1 MSDESRP
8 TTLHDGSVESA
19 EAAALAAFRSEEP
32 VRQRNPFHGAALQQ
46 LIAEEAGARA
56 TRQHGGPIAWL
67 ARWLRSA
74 PRPALAGAAL
84 SLALLVT
91 GVPFASLQP
100 TVESAVRSD
109 PAAVMSEIPGAE
121 SLETR
126 AADDVAA
133 TAESVGAVTET
144 ESLLLLITGAVG
156 LAVSLLAA
164 ESVRRRRRT

>member
-1 MSDESRP
+1 MSDERRP
-8 TTLHDGSVESA
+8 TTPHSASVEST
-19 EAAALAAFRSEEP
+19 EAAALAAYRSEEP
-32 VRQRNPFHGAALQQ
+32 VRQRDPFHGAALQQ

-67 ARWLRSA
+67 ACWLRSA

-91 GVPFASLQP
+91 GVPLASLQP

-109 PAAVMSEIPGAE
+109 PAAVMSELPEAE
-121 SLETR
+121 PLETR

-133 TAESVGAVTET
+133 AESVGR
-144 ESLLLLITGAVG
+144 SQRPRG
-156 LAVSLLAA
+156 S
-164 ESVRRRRRT
+164 

>member
-1 MSDESRP
+1 MSDERRP
-8 TTLHDGSVESA
+8 TTPHDASVKSA
-19 EAAALAAFRSEEP
+19 EAAALAAYRSEEP
-32 VRQRNPFHGAALQQ
+32 VRQRDPFHGAALQQ
-46 LIAEEAGARA
+46 LIAEEASARA

-91 GVPFASLQP
+91 GVPLASLQP

-109 PAAVMSEIPGAE
+109 PAAVMSELPGAE
-121 SLETR
+121 PLETR
-126 AADDVAA
+126 AADDAA
-133 TAESVGAVTET
+133 AAAESVGAVTET
-144 ESLLLLITGAVG
+144 PWLLIAGGVG
-156 LAVSLLAA
+156 LAASLLAA

>member
-1 MSDESRP
+1 MSDERRP
-8 TTLHDGSVESA
+8 TAPHDASVESA
-19 EAAALAAFRSEEP
+19 EAAALAAYRSEEP
-32 VRQRNPFHGAALQQ
+32 VRQRDPFHGAALQQ
-46 LIAEEAGARA
+46 LVAEEASARA

-84 SLALLVT
+84 SLALLAT

-121 SLETR
+121 SLESR

-133 TAESVGAVTET
+133 AESVGAATET
-144 ESLLLLITGAVG
+144 PWLLIAGGVG
-156 LAVSLLAA
+156 LAASLLAA

>member
-1 MSDESRP
+1 MSDERRP
-8 TTLHDGSVESA
+8 TAPHDASVESA
-19 EAAALAAFRSEEP
+19 EAAALAAYRSEEP
-32 VRQRNPFHGAALQQ
+32 VRERDPFHVTALQQ
-46 LIAEEAGARA
+46 LVAEEASARA
-56 TRQHGGPIAWL
+56 ARQQGGPIAWL

-84 SLALLVT
+84 SLALLAT
-91 GVPFASLQP
+91 GGPLASPQP
-100 TVESAVRSD
+100 RAESALRSD
-109 PAAVMSEIPGAE
+109 PSAVMSDLPGAE

-133 TAESVGAVTET
+133 AVSVGAITET
-144 ESLLLLITGAVG
+144 PWLLIAGAVG

>member
-1 MSDESRP
+1 MSDERRP
-8 TTLHDGSVESA
+8 TTPHNASVESA
-19 EAAALAAFRSEEP
+19 EAAALAAYRSEEP
-32 VRQRNPFHGAALQQ
+32 VRQRDPFHGAALQQ
-46 LIAEEAGARA
+46 LVAEEASARA

-91 GVPFASLQP
+91 GVPLASLQP

-121 SLETR
+121 PLETR

-133 TAESVGAVTET
+133 AESVGAVTET
-144 ESLLLLITGAVG
+144 PWLLIAGAVG
-156 LAVSLLAA
+156 LAASLLAA

>member
-1 MSDESRP
+1 MSDERRP
-8 TTLHDGSVESA
+8 TTPHEASA
-19 EAAALAAFRSEEP
+19 ESSAEVAAFAAYRSEEP
-32 VRQRNPFHGAALQQ
+32 VRQRDPFNGAEFQQ
-46 LIAEEAGARA
+46 LIAEESSARA
-56 TRQHGGPIAWL
+56 TRQRGGPFAWL
-67 ARWLRSA
+67 AHWLRSA

-109 PAAVMSEIPGAE
+109 PAAVMSELPGAE
-121 SLETR
+121 PFEAR

-133 TAESVGAVTET
+133 AESFGAVTET
-144 ESLLLLITGAVG
+144 PWLLIAGAVG
-156 LAVSLLAA
+156 LAASLLAA

>member
-1 MSDESRP
+1 MSDERRP
-8 TTLHDGSVESA
+8 TTSHDASVESA
-19 EAAALAAFRSEEP
+19 EAAALAAYRSEEP
-32 VRQRNPFHGAALQQ
+32 VRQRDPFHGAALQQ
-46 LIAEEAGARA
+46 LVAEEASARA

-84 SLALLVT
+84 SLALLAT

-121 SLETR
+121 SLESR

-133 TAESVGAVTET
+133 AESDGAVTET
-144 ESLLLLITGAVG
+144 PWLLIAGGVG
-156 LAVSLLAA
+156 LAASLLAA

>member
-1 MSDESRP
+1 MSDERRP
-8 TTLHDGSVESA
+8 TAPHDASVESA
-19 EAAALAAFRSEEP
+19 EAAALAAYRSEEP
-32 VRQRNPFHGAALQQ
+32 VRERDPFHGAALQQ
-46 LIAEEAGARA
+46 LVAEEASARA
-56 TRQHGGPIAWL
+56 ARQHGGPIAWL

-84 SLALLVT
+84 SLALLAT
-91 GVPFASLQP
+91 GVPLASPQP
-100 TVESAVRSD
+100 RAESAVRSD
-109 PAAVMSEIPGAE
+109 PSAVMSDLPGAE

-133 TAESVGAVTET
+133 AVSVGAIT
-144 ESLLLLITGAVG
+144 ESPWLLIAGAVG

>member
-1 MSDESRP
+1 MSDERRP
-8 TTLHDGSVESA
+8 TTPHDALVEST
-19 EAAALAAFRSEEP
+19 EAAALAAYRSEEP
-32 VRQRNPFHGAALQQ
+32 VRQRDPFHGAALQQ
-46 LIAEEAGARA
+46 LVAEEASARA

-91 GVPFASLQP
+91 GLPLASLQP
-100 TVESAVRSD
+100 SVESAVRSD
-109 PAAVMSEIPGAE
+109 PAAVMSELPGAE

-133 TAESVGAVTET
+133 AESVGTVTET
-144 ESLLLLITGAVG
+144 PWLMIAGGVG
-156 LAVSLLAA
+156 LAASLLAA

>member
-1 MSDESRP
+1 
-8 TTLHDGSVESA
+8 
-19 EAAALAAFRSEEP
+19 
-32 VRQRNPFHGAALQQ
+32 
-46 LIAEEAGARA
+46 
-56 TRQHGGPIAWL
+56 
-67 ARWLRSA
+67 
-74 PRPALAGAAL
+74 
-84 SLALLVT
+84 
-91 GVPFASLQP
+91 
-100 TVESAVRSD
+100 
-109 PAAVMSEIPGAE
+109 MSEIPGAE

>member
-1 MSDESRP
+1 MSDERRP
-8 TTLHDGSVESA
+8 TTSHDASVESA
-19 EAAALAAFRSEEP
+19 EAAALAAYRSEEP
-32 VRQRNPFHGAALQQ
+32 VRQRDPFHGAALQQ
-46 LIAEEAGARA
+46 LVAEEASARA

-84 SLALLVT
+84 SLTLLVI

-109 PAAVMSEIPGAE
+109 PAAVMREIPGAE
-121 SLETR
+121 SLESR

-133 TAESVGAVTET
+133 AESDGAVTET
-144 ESLLLLITGAVG
+144 PWLLIAGGVG
-156 LAVSLLAA
+156 LAASLLAA

>member
-1 MSDESRP
+1 MSDERRP
-8 TTLHDGSVESA
+8 TTPHDASVESA
-19 EAAALAAFRSEEP
+19 EAAALAAYRSEEP
-32 VRQRNPFHGAALQQ
+32 VRQRDPFHGAALQQ

-67 ARWLRSA
+67 TRWLRSA

-84 SLALLVT
+84 SLALLAT
-91 GVPFASLQP
+91 GVPLASLQP

-109 PAAVMSEIPGAE
+109 PAAVMSELPGAE
-121 SLETR
+121 PLDTR
-126 AADDVAA
+126 SANDGAA
-133 TAESVGAVTET
+133 AESVGAVTET

-164 ESVRRRRRT
+164 ESARRRRRT

>member
-1 MSDESRP
+1 MSDERRP
-8 TTLHDGSVESA
+8 TTPHDASVESA
-19 EAAALAAFRSEEP
+19 EAAALAAYRSEEP
-32 VRQRNPFHGAALQQ
+32 VRQRDPFHGAALQQ
-46 LIAEEAGARA
+46 LVAEEASARA

-84 SLALLVT
+84 SLTLLAT
-91 GVPFASLQP
+91 GIPLASLQP

-121 SLETR
+121 SLESR

-133 TAESVGAVTET
+133 AESVGAVTET
-144 ESLLLLITGAVG
+144 PWLLIAGGVG
-156 LAVSLLAA
+156 LAASLLAA

>member
-1 MSDESRP
+1 MSDERRP
-8 TTLHDGSVESA
+8 TTPHDASVGSA
-19 EAAALAAFRSEEP
+19 EAAALAAYRSEEP
-32 VRQRNPFHGAALQQ
+32 VRQRDPFHGAALQQ
-46 LIAEEAGARA
+46 LIAEEASARA
-56 TRQHGGPIAWL
+56 TRQHGGPFAWL

-84 SLALLVT
+84 SLALLAT
-91 GVPFASLQP
+91 GVPLASLQP

-109 PAAVMSEIPGAE
+109 PAAAISELPGAE

-133 TAESVGAVTET
+133 AESVGAVTET
-144 ESLLLLITGAVG
+144 PWLLIAGAVG
-156 LAVSLLAA
+156 LAASLLAA

>member
-1 MSDESRP
+1 MSDERRP
-8 TTLHDGSVESA
+8 TTPHDASVESA
-19 EAAALAAFRSEEP
+19 EAAALAAYRSEEP
-32 VRQRNPFHGAALQQ
+32 VRQRDPFHGAALQQ

-56 TRQHGGPIAWL
+56 TRQHGGPIEWL

-84 SLALLVT
+84 SLALVAT

-109 PAAVMSEIPGAE
+109 PAAVMREIPGAE
-121 SLETR
+121 SLESR

-133 TAESVGAVTET
+133 AESDGAVTET
-144 ESLLLLITGAVG
+144 PWLLIAGGVG
-156 LAVSLLAA
+156 LAASLLAA